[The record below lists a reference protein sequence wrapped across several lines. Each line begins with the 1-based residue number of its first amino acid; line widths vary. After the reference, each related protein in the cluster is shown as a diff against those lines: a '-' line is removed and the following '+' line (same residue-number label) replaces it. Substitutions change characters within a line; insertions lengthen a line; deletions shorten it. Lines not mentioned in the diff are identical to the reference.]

1 MATLTSGDIL
11 GIIKGG
17 NYPYPLQFFRRKQ
30 KYVIYPSI
38 EIVKT
43 QPDSKATQDAVKYTI
58 TSAWEVRLYIK
69 YTRPLGIEEDDRAD
83 IENEIVRVLEEADL
97 EPEGKIFFESLRW
110 SKSPLDQEI
119 FGSISTLSLEI
130 HDIVPI
136 VDGIIGAYDIL
147 ELNSETP
154 TPTRVQVLG
163 YTVSS
168 EGVSVES
175 HQDDQLL
182 TYYDPSIKRELEFT
196 ITYLSTNTMDG
207 IVNTASKGREEVK
220 GKLVRGTVTQKY
232 NFLIGNT
239 TKLGQYADV
248 EKSTTQFYVTGT
260 WSVSKDNVYEE
271 VVIPET
277 TIAKLTKQT

>member
-1 MATLTSGDIL
+1 MATLSSGDIL
-11 GIIKGG
+11 DIIKGG

-38 EIVKT
+38 EVVKT
-43 QPDSKATQDAVKYTI
+43 QPDSKATSDAVKYTI
-58 TSAWEVRLYIK
+58 TSSWEVRLYIK

-83 IENEIVRVLEEADL
+83 IENEIMRVLEEADL
-97 EPEGKIFFESLRW
+97 EPKGKIFFESLRW
-110 SKSPLDQEI
+110 SKSPLDQEV
-119 FGSISTLSLEI
+119 FGSISTLSIEI

-136 VDGIIGAYDIL
+136 EDGIIGAYDIL

-154 TPTRVQVLG
+154 TPTRVQILG
-163 YTVSS
+163 YTVNS

-207 IVNTASKGREEVK
+207 IINTAS
-220 GKLVRGTVTQKY
+220 
-232 NFLIGNT
+232 
-239 TKLGQYADV
+239 
-248 EKSTTQFYVTGT
+248 
-260 WSVSKDNVYEE
+260 
-271 VVIPET
+271 
-277 TIAKLTKQT
+277 